1 MITPRPGPP
10 ILIAFMR
17 RVEGVRYSAYRDVGG
32 VWTCGVGSTN
42 GVTPSTVWNDAQVDQ
57 HLVDDLKVAQLRLQN
72 VVGVEAIVR
81 LNDYQY
87 AALLSFVDN
96 EGAKAGW
103 GIWADVKHGRYDG
116 VAKHLFDFERVGLDA
131 HRLHNRRQAECD
143 LWNGRD
149 VLCKSFP
156 ITSP

>member
-1 MITPRPGPP
+1 MITPRPVPP

-81 LNDYQY
+81 LNDY
-87 AALLSFVDN
+87 
-96 EGAKAGW
+96 
-103 GIWADVKHGRYDG
+103 
-116 VAKHLFDFERVGLDA
+116 
-131 HRLHNRRQAECD
+131 
-143 LWNGRD
+143 
-149 VLCKSFP
+149 
-156 ITSP
+156 